1 MLTSVIDAKEN
12 RDIAIID
19 IPNTFIQTEMEGE
32 KVIMK
37 LRGELAELLVTTS
50 PQLYRKYVIDE
61 NGKSVLYVELL
72 KALYGT
78 LKASLLFY
86 KKLSSKLKEKG
97 FQLNP
102 YDACVAN
109 KEVNGK
115 QFTIA
120 WHVDDLKLSHEDEDQ
135 VTNMIEWFKK
145 EFEDKDIGLVKISRG
160 KKHKFLGMEFDFTDI
175 GAVKIDMKSYVLDMI
190 KSFPEKV
197 TTKAATPA
205 AVHLFQMREDA
216 TKLSEEKASIY
227 HTITAKGLFL
237 CKRARAD
244 IQTTIA
250 FLSTRVKEPDEDDW
264 KKLKQL
270 IQYLFGTIDLKLTLM
285 SDKLNIIKWFVDA
298 SHHVHPDFRSHTGS
312 TMTIGKGSPYST
324 SIKQKLNTKSS
335 TESELV
341 AVDDLMPMIIWT
353 NNFLKHQGFKT
364 HDTIIYQANKSAIL
378 LETNGRYSSS
388 IRTRHIEARYF
399 LSQTTRTKA
408 LSKLIT
414 VQQMT

>member
-1 MLTSVIDAKEN
+1 M
-12 RDIAIID
+12 
-19 IPNTFIQTEMEGE
+19 
-32 KVIMK
+32 
-37 LRGELAELLVTTS
+37 
-50 PQLYRKYVIDE
+50 
-61 NGKSVLYVELL
+61 
-72 KALYGT
+72 
-78 LKASLLFY
+78 
-86 KKLSSKLKEKG
+86 
-97 FQLNP
+97 
-102 YDACVAN
+102 
-109 KEVNGK
+109 
-115 QFTIA
+115 
-120 WHVDDLKLSHEDEDQ
+120 DEDQ

-205 AVHLFQMREDA
+205 AVHLFQTREDA
-216 TKLSEEKASIY
+216 PKLSEEKASIY

-335 TESELV
+335 NESELV
-341 AVDDLMPMIIWT
+341 TVDDLMPMIIWT
-353 NNFLKHQGFKT
+353 NNFLKHQGLKT
-364 HDTIIYQANKSAIL
+364 RDTIIYQDNKSAIL

-388 IRTRHIEARYF
+388 KRTRHIEARYF
-399 LSQTTRTKA
+399 FVTDYKNQGAFKINYCPTDDMIADFFTKPLQGNKFQNFRKMIMNLS
-408 LSKLIT
+408 
-414 VQQMT
+414 